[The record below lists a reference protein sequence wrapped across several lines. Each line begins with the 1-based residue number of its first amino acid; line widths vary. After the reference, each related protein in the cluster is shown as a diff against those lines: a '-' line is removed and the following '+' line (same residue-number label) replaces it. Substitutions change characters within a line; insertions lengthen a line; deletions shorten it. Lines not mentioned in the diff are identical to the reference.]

1 MIVATRLER
10 RPRARSDAGR
20 SGEYSSPACHLHEF
34 ETQAADA
41 PCIEIKRIYDPPGR
55 ADGYRVLVDRLWPR
69 GISRRR
75 AALDAWLTDLA
86 PSTQLRQWFHRDAA
100 RWSEFRRRYRAELR
114 SQALPLQALR
124 GRAASQRVT
133 LLYAARDVR
142 INHALVLRDV
152 LRRVPRSRVRRDS

>member
-1 MIVATRLER
+1 MATRRQR

-20 SGEYSSPACHLHEF
+20 CGEYSSPACYVHEF
-34 ETQAADA
+34 AT
-41 PCIEIKRIYDPPGR
+41 PGTTVPGIEIKRIYAPAEP

-86 PSTQLRQWFHRDAA
+86 PSAQLRQWFHRDAT

-114 SQALPLQALR
+114 SQADQLQALR
-124 GRAASQRVT
+124 ARASRQRVT
-133 LLYAARDVR
+133 LLYASREAHS
-142 INHALVLRDV
+142 NHALVLRAV
-152 LRRVPRSRVRRDS
+152 LRRAPRPRAGRDS